1 MGYLFFHLFAISK
14 KSSFK
19 KTLLPEQSKTTS
31 NESSEL
37 KQISP
42 ALRLLRL
49 ADKNTSGAHMSCTSN
64 ASESFFQYTN
74 ADRSLLM
81 NHVQK
86 HFGTIS
92 GIGQT
97 LLSQDRPL
105 EILAV
110 TPPNRKHLSRLF
122 SPADAVCSGVET
134 MLLTFGAGAFSM
146 NVPKDSEL
154 PPRAEYLIRLPA
166 DWNIQTDDERWAWP
180 VRLLMNIASQPET
193 EQSYNAWGHTFS
205 FTNGTPF
212 AANTKL
218 CAAVLIGMNDR
229 EGQCRLSNGE
239 SVIFYEVIPLYAE
252 ELAFSTEHGPVALI
266 DEFMRYNIP
275 RVVTPQRPNAAILA
289 MHRQKLLRTMNDMAE
304 KDILRLRQSTS
315 SLEETMALEEILGSK
330 QGFGKKTLGLMKNL
344 TASMFRR

>member
-1 MGYLFFHLFAISK
+1 
-14 KSSFK
+14 
-19 KTLLPEQSKTTS
+19 
-31 NESSEL
+31 
-37 KQISP
+37 
-42 ALRLLRL
+42 
-49 ADKNTSGAHMSCTSN
+49 MSCISN
-64 ASESFFQYTN
+64 ASESSFQYAN

-97 LLSQDRPL
+97 WLAQDRPL

-122 SPADAVCSGVET
+122 SSADTVCTGEET
-134 MLLTFGAGAFSM
+134 MLLTFGAGACSM

-166 DWNIQTDDERWAWP
+166 DWNIQSNDERCAWP
-180 VRLLMNIASQPET
+180 VRLLMNIASQPEE

-212 AANTKL
+212 AENTKL

-229 EGQCRLSNGE
+229 EGQCRLTNGE

-252 ELAFSTEHGPVALI
+252 EMAFTTEHGPVALI
-266 DEFMRYNIP
+266 DEFIRYDIP

-289 MHRQKLLRTMNDMAE
+289 MHRHDLLQKMKGMTE
-304 KDILRLRQSTS
+304 KNILMLQQNAPSQ
-315 SLEETMALEEILGSK
+315 EEKMVLEEILRSK
-330 QGFGKKTLGLMKNL
+330 KGFGKKTLGFMKNL
-344 TASMFRR
+344 RTSMFKR